1 MSITTQASGT
11 TKRAGNPFL
20 PLILDVAV
28 PLGSYYLMRHFGVP
42 LVIALAISGLVPAVR
57 VVWSMIRERTADG
70 MALAVLT
77 LTTVSIPIA
86 FLTGSPKLLLAK
98 ESLGTGSLGI
108 WVIVSVLLGKPAM
121 INAFRA
127 FLARTEGSSAA
138 WDQLMGDSAA
148 FRRCIKGATLVWGV
162 GFVTECVVRIALV
175 VLLPVSTAVWAV
187 NIPIAVITTAC
198 VIVQSRWTIPMY
210 RMIHAR
216 TAANDTHPTPSACV
230 PAAA

>member
-1 MSITTQASGT
+1 MSITQASGT

-20 PLILDVAV
+20 PLLLDVAV

-42 LVIALAISGLVPAVR
+42 LVTALAISGLVPAIR

-77 LTTVSIPIA
+77 LTVVSIPIA

-98 ESLGTGSLGI
+98 ESIGTGSLGI

-148 FRRCIKGATLVWGV
+148 FRRCIRGATLVWGV

-175 VLLPVSTAVWAV
+175 VLLPVNTAVWAV
-187 NIPIAVITTAC
+187 NVPIAVITTAC
-198 VIVQSRWTIPMY
+198 IIVQSRWTIPMY

-216 TAANDTHPTPSACV
+216 TAANDTHPTPPACV